1 MRRVLAVLAV
11 AFAVAG
17 CGSNSGTDNGGS
29 NGTGGGAGVAPAD
42 VEVQCH
48 DLVGK
53 PAAGLVDPGC
63 VEDGQAVSVL
73 TYTCSG
79 TDFYAAT
86 DGKGHNWWG
95 LKSGTVQSGSDSEAQ
110 AAHTACINGS

>member
-1 MRRVLAVLAV
+1 MRRMWAVLAV
-11 AFAVAG
+11 AAVVAG
-17 CGSNSGTDNGGS
+17 CGSN
-29 NGTGGGAGVAPAD
+29 APAD
-42 VEVQCH
+42 SGDSGGGVGGAASPAAEVQCH

-53 PAAGLVDPGC
+53 PAGGLVDPGC

-79 TDFYAAT
+79 EDFYAAS
-86 DGKGHNWWG
+86 DGQGHAWWG
-95 LKSGTVQSGSDSEAQ
+95 RKSGTVESGSDTEAQ

>member
-1 MRRVLAVLAV
+1 MRRMWAVLAA
-11 AFAVAG
+11 AFVVAG
-17 CGSNSGTDNGGS
+17 CGSN
-29 NGTGGGAGVAPAD
+29 APAD
-42 VEVQCH
+42 SGGSGGGPGGAASPAADVQCH
-48 DLVGK
+48 DMVGK

-63 VEDGQAVSVL
+63 VEGGQAVSVL